1 MKPDTL
7 PALPPSLR
15 RGTVRRIPRH
25 CIEDA
30 VQEAWAAH
38 LAGADATAAVWRYVK
53 QTQRR
58 QKRIVCF
65 SQLDPK
71 VFRRIYNETP
81 DR

>member
-1 MKPDTL
+1 MKADTL

-15 RGTVRRIPRH
+15 RGTVCRIPRC

-30 VQEAWAAH
+30 AQEAWLAH
-38 LAGADATAAVWRYVK
+38 LAGDDADAAVWRYVK

-58 QKRIVCF
+58 RKRIVCF

-71 VFRRIYNETP
+71 VLHRIYNEMP
-81 DR
+81 AR